1 MHLPQKKIIELN
13 NVGITYSNGRSPFSG
28 IDFAVDEGDFV
39 AVTGPNGGGKTT
51 LLRLIL
57 KLLQPTSGK
66 VTYRRAGKEVK
77 QLNIGYLPQKNAI
90 DSSFP
95 ITVEEVVA
103 SGLKSTSKLFHRLN
117 FEEKNAI
124 VSTLELVGL
133 TDLRNASIGQISG
146 GQLQRA
152 LLGRAIISRPDVL
165 VLDEPLSYV
174 DKSFEARLYQII
186 ADLAKHTT
194 IILVSHDISVISQMA
209 NRHIIID
216 GSVHECKAAHHFV
229 RSDCR

>member
-77 QLNIGYLPQKNAI
+77 QLNIGYLPQKNDCFWNI
-90 DSSFP
+90 S
-95 ITVEEVVA
+95 VEEVIKL
-103 SGLKSTSKLFHRLN
+103 GLLPYKN
-117 FEEKNAI
+117 FFTFESFICYNALMTAI
-124 VSTLELVGL
+124 VG
-133 TDLRNASIGQISG
+133 
-146 GQLQRA
+146 
-152 LLGRAIISRPDVL
+152 
-165 VLDEPLSYV
+165 
-174 DKSFEARLYQII
+174 
-186 ADLAKHTT
+186 
-194 IILVSHDISVISQMA
+194 
-209 NRHIIID
+209 
-216 GSVHECKAAHHFV
+216 
-229 RSDCR
+229 